1 MDLNR
6 RRLHDIEVPESFS
19 AAESFA
25 VDLRNHGEP
34 VHVHLYLDDDL
45 STAAELVGGGNHYV
59 EGGATTTVRVSVSP
73 PADPVRG
80 RMKVAT
86 GYGTESTHVDVELE
100 AAGARTDP
108 VDVDERLARPRGA
121 AEPDGAGSAERAGVA
136 VASSPVD
143 RLQRVLPDRGVVPLA
158 VLVLVAV
165 GISALAAVYVRSA
178 AVLLGVGVVIG
189 GVVAALVFLME

>member
-25 VDLRNHGEP
+25 VELTNHGEP

-45 STAAELVGGGNHYV
+45 SAAAELVGGGNHYV

-100 AAGARTDP
+100 PAGSRTDP
-108 VDVDERLARPRGA
+108 VEVDERLARPRGA
-121 AEPDGAGSAERAGVA
+121 AESDGSGSTGRAGAAA
-136 VASSPVD
+136 VSSPAD
-143 RLQRVLPDRGVVPLA
+143 RLRRALPDRGVVPLA

-165 GISALAAVYVRSA
+165 GIAALAAVYVRSA

-189 GVVAALVFLME
+189 GVVAALAFLME